1 MTCIPSGKPVLE
13 EKNED
18 IQRLLSCKVHLGTKN
33 VVKSMEKYVY
43 ARRKDG
49 INIIDLHTTW
59 QKLVLAARMIATIE
73 NPLDVCVISSRP
85 YGQRAVLKFS
95 QYTNANY
102 LAGRLTPGQF
112 TNQIQEKFM
121 QPRLL
126 IVTDPRTDHQ
136 AILESSYVN
145 IPVIALCDTDSPT
158 NYVDCAIPCNNRG
171 RQAIGI
177 MFWFLAREVLRVRG
191 SIVRTVP
198 WGEKPDL
205 FFYRDPDEVMKK
217 DDEKHAESASPAGGD
232 SFQPDKTTFEK
243 PIAGGAGSWGDDTGT
258 WDTTGQ
264 WGADN

>member
-1 MTCIPSGKPVLE
+1 LE
-13 EKNED
+13 PRDED

-33 VVKSMEKYVY
+33 VQKAMEKYVF

-49 INIIDLHTTW
+49 INVIDLHTTW
-59 QKLVLAARMIATIE
+59 QKVILAARMIATVE

-95 QYTNANY
+95 QYTNSNY

-158 NYVDCAIPCNNRG
+158 EYVDCAIPCNNRG
-171 RQAIGI
+171 RQAIAI
-177 MFWFLAREVLRVRG
+177 LYWLLAREVLRIRG
-191 SIVRTVP
+191 SIVRSVP
-198 WGEKPDL
+198 WEHKVDL
-205 FFYRDPDEVMKK
+205 FLYRDPDEVLKK
-217 DDEKHAESASPAGGD
+217 NEESADSGPAHTSAD
-232 SFQPDKTTFEK
+232 AFQADKTTFAKTIE
-243 PIAGGAGSWGDDTGT
+243 GGAGGSWGDDTGT

-264 WGADN
+264 WSADN